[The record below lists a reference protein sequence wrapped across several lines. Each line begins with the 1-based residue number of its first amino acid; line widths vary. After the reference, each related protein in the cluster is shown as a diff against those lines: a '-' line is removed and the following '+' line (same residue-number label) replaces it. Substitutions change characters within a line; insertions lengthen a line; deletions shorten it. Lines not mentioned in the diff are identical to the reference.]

1 MPKAVPRRQV
11 RRLPPE
17 KRIADI
23 LAAAKAVFDE
33 KGYNDALI
41 SDIAV
46 RAGVVEG
53 SIYRFFANKR
63 ELLVKVVEHW
73 YVSMLARYEAD
84 FPAVQGTWN
93 QIHFLI
99 HQHLMAI
106 KSEPGLARLL
116 LLEIRLEPDY
126 RQSNFFHLN
135 RSYASRIVE
144 VVKRAVATGE
154 FRPNLSPTLVRDL
167 VYGTIEHRSWVFLR
181 REGELDPAAV
191 TEGIIDILR
200 GGLGLNNQRSEE
212 APGMAERLERATA
225 ELESVTARLKA
236 LLAAST
242 PSEMS

>member
-1 MPKAVPRRQV
+1 MVKSAQRRQV

-63 ELLVKVVEHW
+63 ELLIKVVEHW
-73 YVSMLARYEAD
+73 YVGMLARYDAD

-126 RQSNFFHLN
+126 RQSSFFHLN
-135 RSYASRIVE
+135 RSYASKVAE
-144 VVKRAVATGE
+144 VVKRAIETGE

-167 VYGTIEHRSWVFLR
+167 VYGAIEHRSWGFLR
-181 REGELDPAAV
+181 REGELDPVAV
-191 TEGIIDILR
+191 TEGLIDILR
-200 GGLGLNNQRSEE
+200 CGLGVANPPPDE
-212 APGMAERLERATA
+212 AIGMAERLERATI
-225 ELESVTARLKA
+225 ELEAVTTRLKA
-236 LLAAST
+236 LLATST
-242 PSEMS
+242 STEIS

>member
-1 MPKAVPRRQV
+1 MVKAAPRRKV

-23 LAAAKAVFDE
+23 LAAAKAVFEE

-53 SIYRFFANKR
+53 SIYRFFTNKR
-63 ELLVKVVEHW
+63 ELLVKVIEQW

-99 HQHLMAI
+99 HQHLLAI

-126 RQSNFFHLN
+126 RQSNFFLLN
-135 RSYASRIVE
+135 RAYTSRITE
-144 VVKRAVATGE
+144 VVKLAIATGE
-154 FRPNLSPTLVRDL
+154 FRPDLSPTMVRDL
-167 VYGTIEHRSWVFLR
+167 IYGTIEHRAWVFLR
-181 REGELDPAAV
+181 REGELDTASV
-191 TEGIIDILR
+191 TEGIINILR
-200 GGLGLNNQRSEE
+200 GGLGTSHQPSGET
-212 APGMAERLERATA
+212 PGMAERLERATA
-225 ELESVTARLKA
+225 DLEAVTARLTDV
-236 LLAAST
+236 LASSA
-242 PSEMS
+242 PSVKS